1 MFDTDIATDTTG
13 TNQDRAAIIE
23 HPQGLLLVMADG
35 AGGIA
40 GGREAAERVIQA
52 VEEAQ
57 VPETEFL
64 NPLRW
69 CYILSQA
76 DEELY
81 QHPIAGE
88 TTAVVVALKNEGF
101 VCGASVGDSG
111 AFLVPEAGSLDE
123 LTAQQWRRPLI
134 GSSIATPAPFGPMP
148 LTGTLLLATDG
159 LIKYASPKTIRQM
172 VLTNP
177 VEDATKALIESVRYP
192 SGNLPDDVTVI
203 ISRLS
208 ALG

>member
-1 MFDTDIATDTTG
+1 MFEIDIATDTTS

-23 HPQGLLLVMADG
+23 HPLGILLVMADG
-35 AGGIA
+35 AGGMA
-40 GGREAAERVIQA
+40 GGRDAAELVIQA
-52 VEEAQ
+52 VKQAQ

-69 CYILSQA
+69 CHILSQA

-88 TTAVVVALKNEGF
+88 TTAVVVAVNDNL

-111 AFLVPEAGSLDE
+111 AFLVQEAGSIE
-123 LTAQQWRRPLI
+123 LTDQQWRRPLI
-134 GSSIATPAPFGPMP
+134 GSSIAAPVPFGPIP
-148 LTGTLLLATDG
+148 LAGTLLLASDG
-159 LIKYASPKTIRQM
+159 LIKYATPETIRQI

-177 VEDATKALIESVRYP
+177 VKDATKALIESVRYP

-208 ALG
+208 FSE